1 MTAHSLSDRFTT
13 IAFSAADKV
22 GNTANGPLDKEKKEL
37 LENDGQSVEPQ
48 SARFRFP
55 VLVLN
60 GRNCAKMNQRNI
72 VPMNEAPRLNISTNN
87 LRNTAQ
93 EQASIFASSD
103 QNLLL
108 AISKALHLPLRQI
121 SGPLEMLKHSD
132 ASLSESERKKLYG
145 IIGLH
150 TSQMLDLVD
159 QLLHT
164 EQVLTEAPIARPAVA
179 TAPITEQFTPRKTT
193 PKGRRCSSYDD
204 ELLDKLFGIM
214 EENLEETGFN
224 VHKMCS
230 MVHLSHMHLIRKV
243 KQLTGKKPIEL
254 LKSYRL
260 KRAQELL
267 RQNKLNVAEVAY
279 KVGYDMPNSFSRAF
293 KKEFGISP
301 SEFVG

>member
-1 MTAHSLSDRFTT
+1 MTAHSLSDRFASSAFAVVDK
-13 IAFSAADKV
+13 IANQTNV
-22 GNTANGPLDKEKKEL
+22 ILENEKEN
-37 LENDGQSVEPQ
+37 LENDNPGAEPP
-48 SARFRFP
+48 SARFGFP
-55 VLVLN
+55 VLVVN
-60 GRNCAKMNQRNI
+60 GSNRAKMNQRNV
-72 VPMNEAPRLNISTNN
+72 VPMNEAPRLNVSTNN
-87 LRNTAQ
+87 LRPTAQ
-93 EQASIFASSD
+93 EPAGAFASID

-121 SGPLEMLKHSD
+121 SAPLETLKHSD
-132 ASLSESERKKLYG
+132 ASLSDSERKQLYG
-145 IIGLH
+145 VIGLH
-150 TSQMLDLVD
+150 AAQMLDLVD
-159 QLLHT
+159 QLLNTKQATDHET
-164 EQVLTEAPIARPAVA
+164 MATPVVSDQPAPRI
-179 TAPITEQFTPRKTT
+179 TT

>member
-1 MTAHSLSDRFTT
+1 MTAHSLSDRFASS
-13 IAFSAADKV
+13 AFAVVDKIP
-22 GNTANGPLDKEKKEL
+22 NPTNAILENEKEN
-37 LENDGQSVEPQ
+37 LENDNPGAEPS
-48 SARFRFP
+48 SARFGFP
-55 VLVLN
+55 VLVVN
-60 GRNCAKMNQRNI
+60 GPNRAKMNQRNV
-72 VPMNEAPRLNISTNN
+72 VPMNEAPRLNVSANN
-87 LRNTAQ
+87 LRSAAQ
-93 EQASIFASSD
+93 EPAAAFASID

-121 SGPLEMLKHSD
+121 SGPLEMLKHSE
-132 ASLSESERKKLYG
+132 ASLSESERKQLYG

-150 TSQMLDLVD
+150 ASQMLDLVD
-159 QLLHT
+159 QLLNT
-164 EQVLTEAPIARPAVA
+164 KQDAGNETMAAPVVSDQ
-179 TAPITEQFTPRKTT
+179 TAPRITT

>member
-1 MTAHSLSDRFTT
+1 
-13 IAFSAADKV
+13 
-22 GNTANGPLDKEKKEL
+22 
-37 LENDGQSVEPQ
+37 
-48 SARFRFP
+48 
-55 VLVLN
+55 
-60 GRNCAKMNQRNI
+60 MNQHNI
-72 VPMNEAPRLNISTNN
+72 VPMNEAPRLNVSANN
-87 LRNTAQ
+87 LRVSAQ
-93 EQASIFASSD
+93 EPVGAFASID

-121 SGPLEMLKHSD
+121 SGPLEQLKHSD
-132 ASLSESERKKLYG
+132 ASLSESERKQLYG

-150 TSQMLDLVD
+150 ASQMLDLVD
-159 QLLHT
+159 QLLNT
-164 EQVLTEAPIARPAVA
+164 KPVSNEDAMTGPGADDLPVSNQP
-179 TAPITEQFTPRKTT
+179 TPRVTT

-301 SEFVG
+301 SEFIG